1 MVMRLSGGLPGSIR
15 HYARSLVAA
24 VVLLS
29 ASLAPAGPGDASHYS
44 WLGHTSDAPPNS
56 TSLGA
61 FVPTFYRIL
70 DEATWP
76 TAERT
81 EELLT
86 REGQLLARVTLDFRH
101 QLDIEG
107 SARLRD
113 GRILNIEER
122 VGGAMRYLLVR
133 GAPFGV
139 GAPGYRLVP
148 YRTVAVDPR
157 RIKLGTVLYLPA
169 LVGIPLPTGEVHDGF
184 GFAHD
189 TGHGIIG
196 SRVDIFVGFES
207 DRDNALTRSG
217 RIASQERVSVYAVDG
232 STARAVNARF
242 AKEFTW
248 HE

>member
-1 MVMRLSGGLPGSIR
+1 M
-15 HYARSLVAA
+15 
-24 VVLLS
+24 
-29 ASLAPAGPGDASHYS
+29 
-44 WLGHTSDAPPNS
+44 
-56 TSLGA
+56 
-61 FVPTFYRIL
+61 
-70 DEATWP
+70 
-76 TAERT
+76 
-81 EELLT
+81 T
-86 REGQLLARVTLDFRH
+86 REGQLIARVAPDFRR
-101 QLDIEG
+101 QLDTEG

-113 GRILNIEER
+113 GRIVNIEER
-122 VGGAMRYLLVR
+122 VGGTMRYLVVR

-157 RIKLGTVLYLPA
+157 RIKLGTVLYIPA

-189 TGHGIIG
+189 TGRGITG
-196 SRVDIFVGFES
+196 NRVDIFVGFES

-217 RIASQERVSVYAVDG
+217 RIESQERTSVYTVDG
-232 STARAVNARF
+232 ATTRAINARF

>member
-1 MVMRLSGGLPGSIR
+1 LL
-15 HYARSLVAA
+15 LAA

-29 ASLAPAGPGDASHYS
+29 GSLTLVSPGGASHYS
-44 WLGHTSDAPPNS
+44 WLGHGSDVPPDS
-56 TSLGA
+56 TSLGS

-76 TAERT
+76 TGERT
-81 EELLT
+81 EELFS
-86 REGQLLARVTLDFRH
+86 RAGQPLARVTSDFRH

-113 GRILNIEER
+113 GRIVNIEER

-157 RIKLGTVLYLPA
+157 RIKLGTVLYLPSF
-169 LVGIPLPTGEVHDGF
+169 VGIPLPTGAVHDGF
-184 GFAHD
+184 AFAHD

-196 SRVDIFVGFES
+196 GRVDIFVGFED

-217 RIASQERVSVYAVDG
+217 RIASHERVSVYAVDG
-232 STARAVNARF
+232 STARVVNARF

>member
-1 MVMRLSGGLPGSIR
+1 MESWKHCPRSIR
-15 HYARSLVAA
+15 QWTPFALGTVVVVAVSLTTV
-24 VVLLS
+24 
-29 ASLAPAGPGDASHYS
+29 GPGHTSHYS
-44 WLGHTSDAPPNS
+44 WLGHSSEVPVDS
-56 TSLGA
+56 TSLGTFA
-61 FVPTFYRIL
+61 PTFYRIL
-70 DEATWP
+70 DETKSP
-76 TAERT
+76 TGERS
-81 EELLT
+81 EELFT
-86 REGQLLARVTLDFRH
+86 REGQLIARVTSAFKR

-113 GRILNIEER
+113 GRIVNIEDR
-122 VGGAMRYLLVR
+122 VGGRMRYLIVH

-157 RIKLGTVLYLPA
+157 RVKLGTVLYIPS
-169 LVGIPLPTGEVHDGF
+169 LVGIPLPSGEVHDGF

>member
-1 MVMRLSGGLPGSIR
+1 MVMRLSGSLPGSIR

-29 ASLAPAGPGDASHYS
+29 ASLAPAGPGDTAHYS
-44 WLGHTSDAPPNS
+44 WLWHTSDVPPNS

-139 GAPGYRLVP
+139 GAPGYRLGP
-148 YRTVAVDPR
+148 YRTGAGDPPSMKR
-157 RIKLGTVLYLPA
+157 GAGVYLPA
-169 LVGIPLPTGEVHDGF
+169 VV
-184 GFAHD
+184 
-189 TGHGIIG
+189 
-196 SRVDIFVGFES
+196 
-207 DRDNALTRSG
+207 RDPPPAGGAPG
-217 RIASQERVSVYAVDG
+217 R
-232 STARAVNARF
+232 
-242 AKEFTW
+242 
-248 HE
+248 